1 MSAGYCSNPA
11 CGCGPVPLFAGQCR
25 TCYQYEYRHGTPRPL
40 ELVIRNAP
48 LITARLMARWAQPSR
63 HR

>member
-25 TCYQYEYRHGTPRPL
+25 TCYQYEYRHGTPRPPD
-40 ELVIRNAP
+40 LVIRNAP
-48 LITARLMARWAQPSR
+48 RITARMMAQMSALRR
-63 HR
+63 